1 MEKTLPSQS
10 RPLTVSEILDRRP
23 LSPFQAR
30 TIALCTLVLV
40 LDGFDAQCIGFLAPS
55 IAESQGIALK
65 SFGPIFAAGLFGL
78 MIASMAVGPI
88 ADRWG
93 RRWTAIASTLAFAVF
108 AASTAR
114 ATTFNQFLVLRLLT
128 GLGLGGAMPNV
139 VALTS
144 EYSPRRLQPIFV
156 SVLFCGMPLGALIA
170 SLASKLMIPAWGWRS
185 VFYLGGILPLA
196 IALALILVLPE
207 SVRFLAVRS
216 SDPRPIS
223 AILARISPE
232 LAAAPLDLSYAHKR
246 DGAGVPV
253 KRLFTDG
260 RAYATLLLW
269 VAFFMGLL
277 IIYFIV
283 NWLPG
288 LLRQSGMPISVGV
301 TAISCFSF
309 GGILASIAQGPV
321 MNACGDLSTL
331 VVEFALSTVVIASL
345 AFSAASL
352 WLMLLLTFLV
362 GAFVQGAQAG
372 LNAIAAGFYPTTI
385 RSTGVGWA
393 LGVGRAGSIVGPLL
407 GGMLLSLNWQPRQ
420 IMLAGALP
428 ALLGTVAILL
438 SRGRRGQSASY
449 RLEPG
454 SAAS

>member
-23 LSPFQAR
+23 LSRFQAR

-55 IAESQGIALK
+55 IADSQHIPLK
-65 SFGPIFAAGLFGL
+65 AFGPIFAAGLFGL

-93 RRWTAIASTLAFAVF
+93 RRWTAIGSTLAFAVF

-114 ATTFNQFLVLRLLT
+114 ATTFNQFLLLRLLT

-144 EYSPRRLQPIFV
+144 EYSPRRLQPVFV
-156 SVLFCGMPLGALIA
+156 SALFCGMPLGALIA

-185 VFYLGGILPLA
+185 VFYLGGILPLL
-196 IALALILVLPE
+196 IALALMLVLPE

-223 AILARISPE
+223 IILARISPE
-232 LAAAPLDLSYAHKR
+232 LATEPLDLSYARKPR
-246 DGAGVPV
+246 ASVPV
-253 KRLFTDG
+253 RQLFSDG
-260 RAYATLLLW
+260 RAYATVLLW
-269 VAFFMGLL
+269 MAFFMGLL

-288 LLRQSGMPISVGV
+288 LLRQSGMPITVGV
-301 TAISCFSF
+301 SAITAFSF
-309 GGILASIAQGPV
+309 GGILASIVQGPV
-321 MNACGDLSTL
+321 MNACGDLATISA
-331 VVEFALSTVVIASL
+331 EFALSTIVIASL
-345 AFSAASL
+345 AYSASSL

-372 LNAIAAGFYPTTI
+372 LNAIAAGFYPTAI

-393 LGVGRAGSIVGPLL
+393 LGVGRAGSIVGPLV

-420 IMLAGALP
+420 IVLAGALP

-438 SRGRRGQSASY
+438 SHRHRHGASY
-449 RLEPG
+449 QLEPG
-454 SAAS
+454 GAAS

>member
-1 MEKTLPSQS
+1 MENALPSQS

-23 LSPFQAR
+23 LSRFQAR

-55 IAESQGIALK
+55 IAESQHIPLK
-65 SFGPIFAAGLFGL
+65 TFGPIFAAGLFGL

-144 EYSPRRLQPIFV
+144 EYSPRRLQPVFV
-156 SVLFCGMPLGALIA
+156 SALFCGMPLGALIA

-185 VFYLGGILPLA
+185 VFYLGGVLPLL
-196 IALALILVLPE
+196 IGFALVLVLPE

-232 LAAAPLDLSYAHKR
+232 LATTPLDLSYARKPR
-246 DGAGVPV
+246 SAVPV
-253 KRLFTDG
+253 RQLFSDG
-260 RAYATLLLW
+260 RAYATVLLW

-288 LLRQSGMPISVGV
+288 LLRQSGMPITVGV
-301 TAISCFSF
+301 SAITAFSF

-321 MNACGDLSTL
+321 MNACGDLATISA
-331 VVEFALSTVVIASL
+331 EFALSTIVIASL
-345 AFSAASL
+345 AYSASSL

-372 LNAIAAGFYPTTI
+372 LNAIAAGFYPTAI

-393 LGVGRAGSIVGPLL
+393 LGVGRAGSIVGPLV

-420 IMLAGALP
+420 IVLAGALP
-428 ALLGTVAILL
+428 ALLGTIAILL
-438 SRGRRGQSASY
+438 SHRQRRVDSY
-449 RLEPG
+449 QLEPG
-454 SAAS
+454 GAA